1 MCVVLLIII
10 SDIHI
15 KHVSLVFTLQQ
26 TLLYENKEVRF
37 HCLQVTL
44 HLSDTVKLF
53 SCVSNSYTGWTRIT
67 VGSPYTVVVNAERV
81 T

>member
-1 MCVVLLIII
+1 MSAFFL
-10 SDIHI
+10 
-15 KHVSLVFTLQQ
+15 TL
-26 TLLYENKEVRF
+26 TDLAVCNIEVRF

-67 VGSPYTVVVNAERV
+67 VGSPYIVAVNAKCV